1 MLSGI
6 KAFWHGILH
15 LNHRGYVYVWAN
27 VLWACLSLLIIP
39 APAAWAGLMKMS
51 HRAYRHPSTDIHDFW
66 DGFKEN
72 FKRGLLLT
80 LLNVVIVG
88 INVWNLAAYRDS
100 SGIGVIGLRIVWLS
114 VLWVWF
120 TVQLYMWALF
130 YEMETPTLWGAMR
143 NALVMIVLNPMFTI
157 GLWLGVTLV
166 LIFST
171 MLPITWLLLTGGAL
185 AAIANSAVQNR
196 LQNAGYK
203 KDRLSENALPL

>member
-1 MLSGI
+1 MFSGL
-6 KAFWHGILH
+6 KAFWRGILH

-27 VLWACLSLLIIP
+27 VLWVFLSLFIIT

-51 HRAYRHPSTDIHDFW
+51 HHAYYHPSTDIHDFW

-72 FKRGLLLT
+72 FKRGLVLT
-80 LLNVVIVG
+80 LLNFIIIG
-88 INVWNLAAYRDS
+88 INIWNLAAYRES
-100 SGIGVIGLRIVWLS
+100 VGVGVIALRLVWLS

-143 NALVMIVLNPMFTI
+143 NALVMLVLNPFFTL
-157 GLWLGVTLV
+157 GLWLGLILL

-171 MLPITWLLLTGGAL
+171 VLPVSWLLLTGGAL
-185 AAIANSAVQNR
+185 AAIANSAVRDR

-203 KDRLSENALPL
+203 KDHLSENALTL